1 MNFYI
6 HYICYL
12 NFLLPEINNPPEV
25 ISLPGDNL
33 KYCNL
38 NLTHIFPIIISADMI
53 LNFICTDKLKICI
66 VHDCFC
72 LSYCYITFHT
82 YFTRANSYHYCS
94 LFLCYNLSFRIYCC
108 YPRIT
113 WFISYFL
120 CTGYWKNLIL

>member
-82 YFTRANSYHYCS
+82 YFTRANSYHYNVPITVDTRIS
-94 LFLCYNLSFRIYCC
+94 VVPVLRTPTQDMPLFLDTV
-108 YPRIT
+108 PM
-113 WFISYFL
+113 
-120 CTGYWKNLIL
+120 